1 MINRAITLIK
11 YENYFRLLNS
21 MAPEIRTLGLFDS
34 QGQRVWF
41 SSNAYNVDDVK
52 LEAHVKAQPVMSDA
66 DNPDPFVSQPLDN
79 GETIFSLCLNNEVN
93 DDSLNLV
100 MLVQSTAA
108 WGDIEIKAMR
118 EKMAALGACICNEY
132 ELNQELEDM
141 AGELGM
147 RYDELNLVYHTESRA
162 VSLYNT
168 QDSLQS
174 LVADCQEFL
183 GVGMVV
189 LLLPG
194 KQITIYE
201 FDIEGSIS
209 ISSILLSSLNTVF
222 YQRLR
227 KVKASIVI
235 NNQHD
240 ADQHK
245 ILLNEQQNKFLLSP
259 IDTGDTG
266 VIGMLAIVNADSEGD
281 FSNSD
286 RNLLNVMAKKVT
298 KVILANFDSLTG
310 LENKQSFEANIKDA
324 LKDAHK
330 TGMEHAVLNIDIA
343 RLSVIN
349 DIAGREAGD
358 AVISKI
364 GKAILKLIRTRDSVA
379 RLPGDKF
386 GVILES
392 CPLPAAEDMAKR
404 ISETIR
410 ALEFEWAGLK
420 YELNTYIG
428 VAPIT
433 VQNESFALTMS
444 SVEAA
449 CMAAKERGR
458 NRIQIYEP
466 DNVELLKRKDE
477 MRWIG
482 RIQSALREDRF
493 VLFSQLIQG
502 LGTNK
507 EVQHFEILLRLYNE
521 QNQLVSPADFMPA
534 AERYKLMPD
543 IDRWVVQ
550 HAIDQTLAV
559 ADLLNKFPFHISI
572 NLSGQSLGDE
582 NFTDFICRQLERL
595 GSYVNHICFEVT
607 ESAAIANLVEAR
619 ALIARVK
626 SMGCTF
632 SLDDFGT
639 GLSSFSYL
647 QNLDVDYLKI
657 DGSFVSKINL
667 DPVSESMVSAIN
679 QVGHAMKLQTI
690 AEYVENE
697 AIMHKLEDLGV
708 DFGQGFGLERPQPLE
723 TNLERLISL
732 KKLAQR

>member
-1 MINRAITLIK
+1 
-11 YENYFRLLNS
+11 
-21 MAPEIRTLGLFDS
+21 
-34 QGQRVWF
+34 
-41 SSNAYNVDDVK
+41 
-52 LEAHVKAQPVMSDA
+52 
-66 DNPDPFVSQPLDN
+66 
-79 GETIFSLCLNNEVN
+79 
-93 DDSLNLV
+93 

-245 ILLNEQQNKFLLSP
+245 ILLNELQNKFLLSP

-324 LKDAHK
+324 LNDAHK

-349 DIAGREAGD
+349 DIAGPGGGD
-358 AVISKI
+358 TVISMI

-379 RLPGDKF
+379 RLAGDKF

-404 ISETIR
+404 ISEAIR
-410 ALEFEWAGLK
+410 AMEFEWAGLK

-449 CMAAKERGR
+449 CVAAKERGR

-502 LGTNK
+502 LGANK
-507 EVQHFEILLRLYNE
+507 DVQHFEILLRLYNE
-521 QNQLVSPADFMPA
+521 QDQLISPADFLPA

-543 IDRWVVQ
+543 IDRWVIQ
-550 HAIDQTLAV
+550 HAIDQTLEV
-559 ADLLNKFPFHISI
+559 AGLLNKFPFHISI
-572 NLSGQSLGDE
+572 NLSGQSLGDDH
-582 NFTDFICRQLERL
+582 FTDFMCLQLERL

-657 DGSFVSKINL
+657 DGSFVSKINS